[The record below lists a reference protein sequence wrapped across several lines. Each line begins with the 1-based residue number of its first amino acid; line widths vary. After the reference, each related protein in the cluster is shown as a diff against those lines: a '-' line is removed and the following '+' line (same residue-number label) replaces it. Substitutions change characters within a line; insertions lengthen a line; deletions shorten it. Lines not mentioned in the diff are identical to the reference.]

1 MKKKKILAVDDVRET
16 LLALK
21 IRLEY
26 AGYEVYTAANGE
38 TGSNLAKSLRPDLIL
53 LDVMLPKIDGFSIC
67 RLLKFDEAY
76 ESIPIIMLTAK
87 SQTNDKEIGKKVGAN
102 AYFTKPYN
110 AKELLEKIAELISN
124 KLAAGNFGNPIDFLD
139 REQIS

>member
-26 AGYEVYTAANGE
+26 AGYDVYTATDGE
-38 TGSNLAKSLRPDLIL
+38 AGLKMSRNLKPDLIL

-67 RLLKFDEAY
+67 RLLKFDEEY

-87 SQTNDKEIGKKVGAN
+87 GQTNDKEIGKKVGAN

-124 KLAAGNFGNPIDFLD
+124 KLAAFNFSN
-139 REQIS
+139 